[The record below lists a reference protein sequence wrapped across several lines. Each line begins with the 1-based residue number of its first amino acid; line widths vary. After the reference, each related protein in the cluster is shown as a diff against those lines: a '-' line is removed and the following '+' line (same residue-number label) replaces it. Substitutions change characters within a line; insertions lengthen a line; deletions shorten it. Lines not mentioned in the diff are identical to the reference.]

1 MNNIANKKDR
11 QTEKKPVVQEYARS
25 KYVLAT
31 NSVTQ
36 RRNESLPH
44 FCGFEYGHH
53 QICTQQLLV
62 FHEAG
67 KGEGYDDQANPSN
80 VEQV

>member
-31 NSVTQ
+31 NSVT
-36 RRNESLPH
+36 
-44 FCGFEYGHH
+44 
-53 QICTQQLLV
+53 
-62 FHEAG
+62 
-67 KGEGYDDQANPSN
+67 
-80 VEQV
+80 